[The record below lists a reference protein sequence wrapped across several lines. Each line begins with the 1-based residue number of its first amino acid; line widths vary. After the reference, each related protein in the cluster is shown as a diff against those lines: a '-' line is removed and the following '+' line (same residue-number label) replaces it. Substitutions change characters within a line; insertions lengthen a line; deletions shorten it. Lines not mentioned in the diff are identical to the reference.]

1 MTGVQTCALPIFK
14 YVTDINDKK
23 MLEILVALQQT
34 SIVKQLKKNE
44 KSLALSQLSLEESII
59 IQIIVIA
66 HCE

>member
-1 MTGVQTCALPIFK
+1 
-14 YVTDINDKK
+14 

-44 KSLALSQLSLEESII
+44 KSLALSQLSLEEYII